1 MTSATVRLIE
11 GVRLIQVS
19 LYSAFFQVPVP
30 KGWYSSYPGHSCK
43 DIYDSGDARGDG
55 EYWIDPEKNG
65 NPLKVFCDMTR
76 AGGEYWCSMVI
87 TERTYTLRSG
97 YKMDDRGPG
106 HPDPE
111 KRKGPGLQKNFFLA
125 HRASVSSKV
134 RRGEGE
140 GRSRVPR
147 APPPGSATAL
157 LLRAC
162 LHGVGDPG
170 LVGLVYFVFT
180 PWGTQNKTNL
190 PH

>member
-1 MTSATVRLIE
+1 MVH
-11 GVRLIQVS
+11 
-19 LYSAFFQVPVP
+19 YSAFFQPTVG

-97 YKMDDRGPG
+97 YKMDDLGPG

-111 KRKGPGLQKNFFLA
+111 IRWGPGLKKKKFFFGP
-125 HRASVSSKV
+125 S
-134 RRGEGE
+134 
-140 GRSRVPR
+140 
-147 APPPGSATAL
+147 
-157 LLRAC
+157 
-162 LHGVGDPG
+162 G
-170 LVGLVYFVFT
+170 LSFV
-180 PWGTQNKTNL
+180 
-190 PH
+190 